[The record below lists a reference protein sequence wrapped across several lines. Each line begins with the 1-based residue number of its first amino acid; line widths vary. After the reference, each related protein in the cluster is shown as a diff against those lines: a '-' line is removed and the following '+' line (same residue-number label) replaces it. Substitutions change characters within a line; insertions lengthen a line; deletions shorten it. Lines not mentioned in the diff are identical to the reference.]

1 MKRACI
7 VIAISLMVV
16 VGCRPEK
23 PASTDEAQQAR
34 SRVTAAGLAGEEE
47 AREGGEASSE
57 SNNDSS
63 SLSREQRDLEVAKIG
78 DVTISLGELERRL
91 GSLPAI
97 SRERYAPL
105 DKKVEFLDNLIQFE
119 LVANEAQRKGYD
131 TDPDV
136 VFAMKRAMIQ
146 KYMANDLQKQV
157 KASRIEEAE
166 VQQYYANN
174 QSLFVKPEEIR
185 VSHILFSDRA
195 AAETALEELRSA
207 IQSDP
212 ARGRSI
218 FSRFARMKSKD
229 VETAHLN
236 GDMGFF
242 SKAGYT
248 ALDKRNRPSLSPV
261 LLKASFALKK
271 LNALSSVVE
280 DPQGFHILQLTNR
293 RPGVNRDLDTARRQI
308 TNILLRQ
315 KKDDARSAYIEGL
328 KKKATITKN
337 PENLKLLDVIQ
348 IPSQSHQIPPVP
360 DLKVPG
366 APGAP

>member
-1 MKRACI
+1 MKCACI
-7 VIAISLMVV
+7 VFAMSLLFIG
-16 VGCRPEK
+16 GCRPEK

-34 SRVTAAGLAGEEE
+34 SRVTAAGLAGEEQ
-47 AREGGEASSE
+47 ARESGEGSSE
-57 SNNDSS
+57 SGDGSS
-63 SLSREQRDLEVAKIG
+63 SLSREERELVVAKIG
-78 DVTISLGELERRL
+78 DVSITLGELERRM
-91 GSLPAI
+91 GTIPAI

-157 KASRIEEAE
+157 KASRIEDAE
-166 VQQYYANN
+166 VVQYYANN

-185 VSHILFSDRA
+185 VSHILFADRA
-195 AAETALEELRSA
+195 SADTALEELQSA
-207 IQSDP
+207 IQADP
-212 ARGRSI
+212 ARGRTI
-218 FSRFARMKSKD
+218 FSRFARIKSKD

-242 SKAGYT
+242 SKTGYSDT
-248 ALDKRNRPSLSPV
+248 GKRNRPVLS
-261 LLKASFALKK
+261 AAIIEAAFTLKK
-271 LNALSSVVE
+271 LNSLSAVVQ

-293 RPGVNRDLDTARRQI
+293 RPGVNRDLEKARRQI
-308 TNILLRQ
+308 TNTLLRQ
-315 KKDDARSAYIEGL
+315 KKDDARAAYIEGL

-337 PENLKLLDVIQ
+337 LENLKALDVIQ

-360 DLKVPG
+360 ELKVQGVQG
-366 APGAP
+366 AP